1 MEFVEDN
8 NKKEKL
14 YTGIVKEFINDNTVT
29 QNNKDNL
36 NNLIDGLSNSVKLRK
51 TLHLMLNHIQISQK
65 DNTVEYYLNDL
76 QDNNRFRTAWM

>member
-8 NKKEKL
+8 NKKENL
-14 YTGIVKEFINDNTVT
+14 YTDIVKEFINDNTVT

-36 NNLIDGLSNSVKLRK
+36 TNLIDGLSNSVLRK
-51 TLHLMLNHIQISQK
+51 TLHSMLNHIQISQK

-76 QDNNRFRTAWM
+76 QDKNRFRTAWM

>member
-14 YTGIVKEFINDNTVT
+14 YTDIVKEFSNDNTVT

-36 NNLIDGLSNSVKLRK
+36 TNLIDGLSNSVKLRK
-51 TLHLMLNHIQISQK
+51 TLHSMVNHIQISQK
-65 DNTVEYYLNDL
+65 DSTVEYYLNDL
-76 QDNNRFRTAWM
+76 QDKNRFRTAWM

>member
-14 YTGIVKEFINDNTVT
+14 QTDIVKEFINDNTVT

-36 NNLIDGLSNSVKLRK
+36 TNLIDGLSNSVKLRK
-51 TLHLMLNHIQISQK
+51 TLHSMLNHIQISQK

-76 QDNNRFRTAWM
+76 QDKNRFRTAWM

>member
-14 YTGIVKEFINDNTVT
+14 QTDIVKEFINDNTVT

-36 NNLIDGLSNSVKLRK
+36 TNLIDGLSNSVLRK
-51 TLHLMLNHIQISQK
+51 TLHSMLNHIQISQK
-65 DNTVEYYLNDL
+65 DSTVEYYLNDL
-76 QDNNRFRTAWM
+76 QDKNRYRTAWM